1 MCKYC
6 TSNLDERKE
15 AIIPVNNAPP
25 YNSNLKPY
33 VDKTINGEIKIWLD
47 DADDNLMIQD
57 VFNFN
62 SQSDKFGYTCKFGIE
77 YCPWCGRKL
86 HND

>member
-1 MCKYC
+1 MCEYC

-15 AIIPVNNAPP
+15 AIIPVNNAPL
-25 YNSNLKPY
+25 YDGNLKPY
-33 VDKTINGEIKIWLD
+33 ADKTINGEIKIWLD
-47 DADDNLMIQD
+47 DADDNLLFQNMCSFDNQPE
-57 VFNFN
+57 
-62 SQSDKFGYTCKFGIE
+62 KFDSIGKFGIE